1 MFQRLIRIW
10 SEPMRSGEIVGIQY
24 LRGFAVLL
32 VVLSHATTVVAFDK
46 YFGGA
51 AAFRGVLGW
60 GGVGVELFYVISGFI
75 IVAVSLRPE
84 TLEPRRTIPE
94 FIWRRFARII
104 PLMWLAVAS
113 YACLRYLGRGSAD
126 LSPILRTMVLW
137 PIGPLEPIP
146 MWSLRQEWL
155 FYLLFSVAMLHT
167 QRRTWVLLAWFISPA
182 IVGLFRSEVA
192 SDSALGWALWVFFNP
207 TNVEFGFGFLIGL
220 AYLRWRKALGDQS
233 LGFGFA
239 VACLMS
245 VAFLG
250 LANLL
255 KLDFNTT
262 GKALIS
268 ASICAGILLV
278 ALRIAPEDGPFARIG
293 RMIGDA
299 SYSIYL
305 FHPGILSALFG
316 IWAKL
321 APDAQIELVSL
332 VGSVVAVVSGV
343 VVHHAVERPL
353 VRFVQVTVPRLARE
367 A

>member
-1 MFQRLIRIW
+1 MFQRLIRSW
-10 SEPMRSGEIVGIQY
+10 SEPTRSAEIVGIQY
-24 LRGFAVLL
+24 LRGFAVIG

-46 YFGGA
+46 YFGGP

-84 TLEPRRTIPE
+84 TLEPRWTISE

-104 PLMWLAVAS
+104 PLMWLAVIS
-113 YACLRYLGRGSAD
+113 YSCLHYLGRGSAD
-126 LSPILRTMVLW
+126 LSPMLRTMVLW
-137 PIGPLEPIP
+137 PIGQLEPIP
-146 MWSLRQEWL
+146 LWSLRQEWL

-167 QRRTWVLLAWFISPA
+167 QRRTWVLVAWFISPA

-192 SDSALGWALWVFFNP
+192 SGSTLGWALWVFSNP

-220 AYLRWRKALGDQS
+220 AYLKWRKALCTQS

-239 VACLMS
+239 VTCLMS

-255 KLDFNTT
+255 KLDFSTT
-262 GKALIS
+262 GKTLIS
-268 ASICAGILLV
+268 ASICSGILLV
-278 ALRIAPEDGPFARIG
+278 ALRIAPEDGTFARIG
-293 RMIGDA
+293 RRIGDA

-305 FHPGILSALFG
+305 FHSGVLSALFG

-321 APDAQIELVSL
+321 APHTQIELVSI
-332 VGSVVAVVSGV
+332 VGGVVAIVSGV
-343 VVHHAVERPL
+343 VIHHAVERPL
-353 VRFVQVTVPRLARE
+353 VRFVQVAVHQPARE

>member
-1 MFQRLIRIW
+1 MFQCLIRSW
-10 SEPMRSGEIVGIQY
+10 PEPTRSAEIVGIQY
-24 LRGFAVLL
+24 LRGLAVIG

-46 YFGGA
+46 YFGGP

-84 TLEPRRTIPE
+84 TLEPRWTIPE

-104 PLMWLAVAS
+104 PLMWLAVIS
-113 YACLRYLGRGSAD
+113 YFCLRYLGRGSAD
-126 LSPILRTMVLW
+126 LSQMLRTMVLW
-137 PIGPLEPIP
+137 PIGQLEPIP
-146 MWSLRQEWL
+146 LWSLRQEWL

-220 AYLRWRKALGDQS
+220 AYLKWRKALGSQS

-262 GKALIS
+262 GKTLIS
-268 ASICAGILLV
+268 ASICSGILLV
-278 ALRIAPEDGPFARIG
+278 AMRIAPEDGTFARIG
-293 RMIGDA
+293 RRIGDA

-321 APDAQIELVSL
+321 APHAQIELVSI
-332 VGSVVAVVSGV
+332 VGSVVAIVSGV
-343 VVHHAVERPL
+343 VIHHAVERPL
-353 VRFVQVTVPRLARE
+353 VRFFRSPSQPARE